1 MKYNGMER
9 SRIAWSGM
17 SGAEWNK
24 YFIPLFEYFKREMN
38 KIEGR

>member
-1 MKYNGMER
+1 MR
-9 SRIAWSGM
+9 WRH
-17 SGAEWNK
+17 GAEWNK